1 MIKVND
7 VIVTPGSFPDGTLLV
22 KYDPKLNEYT
32 GKIFYEWYYEND
44 AELFTLICLRRHLAK
59 YKTHKLWMPYI
70 PHARQDRVKNSE
82 DVFTLKYFCEVINSL
97 NFNAVYV
104 RDPHSNVSTALLD
117 RVECDDM
124 GFWLNQ
130 CLNRIDCSNLALF
143 FPDEGAMKRYANEFV
158 DYPYAFGVK
167 ERSWKDGKIKGLK
180 LIGAEHIKGKNV
192 LIIDDIC
199 SYGGTFYHSAK
210 ALKDA
215 GAENIDL
222 YVTHLESNV
231 LDGDMYS
238 SGLVNR
244 IFTTPSL
251 TLADDCLGDKI
262 IVLGE

>member
-1 MIKVND
+1 MIKINGE
-7 VIVTPGSFPDGTLLV
+7 VIHPDSFPDGTLLV
-22 KYDPKLNEYT
+22 KYNPNLSEHT
-32 GKIFYEWYYEND
+32 GKIYYEWFYEND

-59 YKTHKLWMPYI
+59 YKTHKLWLPYI
-70 PHARQDRVKNSE
+70 PHARQDRVKNPE

-97 NFNAVYV
+97 NFDSVCV
-104 RDPHSNVSTALLD
+104 RDPHSNVSTALLE

-124 GFWLNQ
+124 GFWLNK
-130 CLNRIDCSNLALF
+130 CLQRIDCSNLVLF
-143 FPDEGAMKRYANEFV
+143 FPDEGAMKRYASEFT

-167 ERSWKDGKIKGLK
+167 ERNWNDGKIKGLK
-180 LIGAEHIKGKNV
+180 LIGEENIKGKDV

-199 SYGGTFYHSAK
+199 SYGGTFYHAAK
-210 ALKDA
+210 ALKAA
-215 GAENIDL
+215 GAKNIDL

-238 SGLVNR
+238 SGLVNH

-251 TLADDCLGDKI
+251 TLADDGLGENI